1 MKLVKLSLVAALA
14 AGAFSAANA
23 TPLEEA
29 IKDIDVSGVLRYR
42 YDTGTFGKDGKDSG
56 FTDDAS
62 NASKQMHKYRAQI
75 NFSGAIAD
83 NFKAFVQ
90 FDYNAQDGGYGYY
103 LPDPINN
110 PDKHANSNEIN
121 AQDPLTVRQLYL
133 TYTNEDV
140 ATSVIAGKQQ
150 LNFIWTDNGIDGLVG
165 TGVKVV
171 NNSIDGLTL
180 AAFAVDSFNT
190 AEQEDELAK
199 SNEFD
204 GKFAKSGSQYLL
216 DFKNIY
222 GAAAIGSYDI
232 AGGQFNPQL
241 WLAYMNGNAFL
252 YALDLAY
259 NTTIFDGINWS
270 IEGAYLGNSVDNKL
284 KDRFHDAT
292 DPESSAANGNFFAL
306 RGTVEVNGW
315 DASLG
320 GLYYGK
326 KDKVTVTTIEDQGN
340 IGSLLAGEEI
350 FYTKGSRLNGDVG
363 QNIFGYVT
371 AGYTFN
377 ETVRVGADF
386 VYGGTKTDK
395 EVRPDFVGGKKL
407 EAVARVDYKYSPK
420 LNFSAFYSYV
430 NVDQDTTG
438 EGDHNTVRLQ
448 ALYKF

>member
-14 AGAFSAANA
+14 ASAFSAANA

-42 YDTGTFGKDGKDSG
+42 YESSNPW
-56 FTDDAS
+56 S
-62 NASKQMHKYRAQI
+62 NANFGSGISGKQDHKYRAQV
-75 NFSGAIAD
+75 NFSGAISD

-90 FDYNAQDGGYGYY
+90 FDYNSQDGGYGT
-103 LPDPINN
+103 DSI
-110 PDKHANSNEIN
+110 SNTS
-121 AQDPLTVRQLYL
+121 DTLTVRQLYL

-150 LNFIWTDNGIDGLVG
+150 LNTIWTDNGIDGLVG

-180 AAFAVDSFNT
+180 AAFAMDSFNEASDT
-190 AEQEDELAK
+190 TVTITHTQD
-199 SNEFD
+199 
-204 GKFAKSGSQYLL
+204 GSQKITGVQFNRGNPKGDSDVSGAL
-216 DFKNIY
+216 DWSKNIY

-241 WLAYMNGNAFL
+241 WLAYMSDNAFL
-252 YALDLAY
+252 YALDAAY
-259 NTTIFDGINWS
+259 STTIFDGINWT

-284 KDRFHDAT
+284 KDRLD
-292 DPESSAANGNFFAL
+292 AANGNFFAL

-326 KDKVTVTTIEDQGN
+326 KDKITVTTIEDQGN
-340 IGSLLAGEEI
+340 LGSLLAGEEI
-350 FYTKGSRLNGDVG
+350 FYTRGSNLNGDLG
-363 QNIFGYVT
+363 RNIFGYVT
-371 AGYTFN
+371 GGYTFN
-377 ETVRVGADF
+377 EAVRVGADF
-386 VYGGTKTDK
+386 VYGGTKTNIIGQ
-395 EVRPDFVGGKKL
+395 GGKKL

-430 NVDQDTTG
+430 NVDTDPESTHH
-438 EGDHNTVRLQ
+438 DAVKLQ

>member
-42 YDTGTFGKDGKDSG
+42 YDTGRFSKEFGGGKNNTISTGDLN
-56 FTDDAS
+56 DK
-62 NASKQMHKYRAQI
+62 KQVHRYRAQI

-90 FDYNAQDGGYGYY
+90 FDYNSQDGGHG
-103 LPDPINN
+103 
-110 PDKHANSNEIN
+110 ANSISNTS
-121 AQDPLTVRQLYL
+121 DTLTVRQLYL

-150 LNFIWTDNGIDGLVG
+150 LNFIWTDSGLDGLVG
-165 TGVKVV
+165 TGIKVV
-171 NNSIDGLTL
+171 NNSINGLTL
-180 AAFAVDSFNT
+180 AAFAVDSFNKKDST
-190 AEQEDELAK
+190 TNK
-199 SNEFD
+199 NGD
-204 GKFAKSGSQYLL
+204 GDVSDTL
-216 DFKNIY
+216 DWSKNIY

-241 WLAYMNGNAFL
+241 WLAYMSDNAFL
-252 YALDLAY
+252 YALDAAY
-259 NTTIFDGINWS
+259 STTIFDGVNWT

-284 KDRFHDAT
+284 KNYYKTKTSTALQG
-292 DPESSAANGNFFAL
+292 SAGNGNFFAL

-326 KDKVTVTTIEDQGN
+326 KNKNTVTTIEDQGN
-340 IGSLLAGEEI
+340 LGSLLAGEEI
-350 FYTKGSRLNGDVG
+350 FYTEGSRLNGDLG
-363 QNIFGYVT
+363 RNIFGYVT

-386 VYGGTKTDK
+386 VYGGTKTSEK
-395 EVRPDFVGGKKL
+395 VIINGGKKL
-407 EAVARVDYKYSPK
+407 EAVARVNYKYSPK
-420 LNFSAFYSYV
+420 LNFSAYYSYV
-430 NVDQDTTG
+430 NVDQDKLK
-438 EGDHNTVRLQ
+438 GDHNTVRLQ

>member
-42 YDTGTFGKDGKDSG
+42 YESSNPW
-56 FTDDAS
+56 S
-62 NASKQMHKYRAQI
+62 NANFGSGISGKQDHKYRAQV
-75 NFSGAIAD
+75 NFSGAISD

-90 FDYNAQDGGYGYY
+90 FDYNSQDSGYGA
-103 LPDPINN
+103 DSI
-110 PDKHANSNEIN
+110 SNTS
-121 AQDPLTVRQLYL
+121 DTLSVRQLYL

-150 LNFIWTDNGIDGLVG
+150 LNFIWTDNAIDGLVG
-165 TGVKVV
+165 TGIKIV

-180 AAFAVDSFNT
+180 AAFAMDSFNEKVPAT
-190 AEQEDELAK
+190 ADIA
-199 SNEFD
+199 
-204 GKFAKSGSQYLL
+204 SGTFNKGNVNGDSDVSGAL
-216 DFKNIY
+216 DWSKNIY

-241 WLAYMNGNAFL
+241 WLAYMSDNAFL
-252 YALDLAY
+252 YALDAAY
-259 NTTIFDGINWS
+259 STTIFDGINWT

-284 KDRFHDAT
+284 KDKDRLD
-292 DPESSAANGNFFAL
+292 AANGNFFAL

-340 IGSLLAGEEI
+340 LGSLLAGEEI
-350 FYTKGSRLNGDVG
+350 FYTRGSNLNGDLG
-363 QNIFGYVT
+363 RNIFGYVT
-371 AGYTFN
+371 GGYTFN
-377 ETVRVGADF
+377 EAVRVGADF
-386 VYGGTKTDK
+386 VYGGTKTNIIGQ
-395 EVRPDFVGGKKL
+395 GGKKL

-430 NVDQDTTG
+430 NVDTDPKSTHH
-438 EGDHNTVRLQ
+438 DAVRLQ

>member
-14 AGAFSAANA
+14 ASAFSAANA

-42 YDTGTFGKDGKDSG
+42 YESSNPW
-56 FTDDAS
+56 S
-62 NASKQMHKYRAQI
+62 NANFGSGISGKQDHKYRAQV
-75 NFSGAIAD
+75 NFSGAISD

-90 FDYNAQDGGYGYY
+90 FDYNSQDGGYGA
-103 LPDPINN
+103 DNI
-110 PDKHANSNEIN
+110 SNTS
-121 AQDPLTVRQLYL
+121 DTLSVRQLYL

-150 LNFIWTDNGIDGLVG
+150 LNTIWTDNAIDGLVG
-165 TGVKVV
+165 TGIKVV

-180 AAFAVDSFNT
+180 AAFAMDSFNEASDT
-190 AEQEDELAK
+190 TVTITQD
-199 SNEFD
+199 
-204 GKFAKSGSQYLL
+204 GSQKITGVQFNRGNPKGDSDVSGAL
-216 DFKNIY
+216 DWSKNIY

-241 WLAYMNGNAFL
+241 WLAYMSDNAFL
-252 YALDLAY
+252 YALDATY
-259 NTTIFDGINWS
+259 STTIFDGINWT

-284 KDRFHDAT
+284 KDRLD
-292 DPESSAANGNFFAL
+292 AANGNFFAL
-306 RGTVEVNGW
+306 RGTVKVNGW

-326 KDKVTVTTIEDQGN
+326 KDKITVTTIEDQGN
-340 IGSLLAGEEI
+340 LGSLLAGEEI
-350 FYTKGSRLNGDVG
+350 FYTRGSNLNGDLG
-363 QNIFGYVT
+363 RNIFGYVT
-371 AGYTFN
+371 GGYTFN
-377 ETVRVGADF
+377 EAVRVGADF
-386 VYGGTKTDK
+386 VYGGTKTNIIGQ
-395 EVRPDFVGGKKL
+395 GGKKL

-430 NVDQDTTG
+430 NVDTDPESTHH
-438 EGDHNTVRLQ
+438 DAVRLQ

>member
-42 YDTGTFGKDGKDSG
+42 YDSSNPW
-56 FTDDAS
+56 S
-62 NASKQMHKYRAQI
+62 NANFGSGISGKQDHKYRAQV
-75 NFSGAIAD
+75 NFSGAISD

-90 FDYNAQDGGYGYY
+90 FDYNSQDGGYGT
-103 LPDPINN
+103 DSI
-110 PDKHANSNEIN
+110 SNTS
-121 AQDPLTVRQLYL
+121 DTLTVRQLYL

-150 LNFIWTDNGIDGLVG
+150 LNTIWTDNGVDGLVG
-165 TGVKVV
+165 TGIKVV
-171 NNSIDGLTL
+171 NNSIDSLTL
-180 AAFAVDSFNT
+180 AAFAMDSFNEASDT
-190 AEQEDELAK
+190 TVTITQD
-199 SNEFD
+199 SNQKITGVQFNRGNPKGD
-204 GKFAKSGSQYLL
+204 GDVSGAL
-216 DFKNIY
+216 DWSKNIY

-232 AGGQFNPQL
+232 TGGQFNPQL
-241 WLAYMNGNAFL
+241 WLAYMSDNAFL
-252 YALDLAY
+252 YALDAAY
-259 NTTIFDGINWS
+259 STTIFDGINWS

-284 KDRFHDAT
+284 KDRLGV
-292 DPESSAANGNFFAL
+292 ANGNFFAL

-340 IGSLLAGEEI
+340 LGSLLAGEEI
-350 FYTKGSRLNGDVG
+350 FYTRGSNLNGDLG
-363 QNIFGYVT
+363 RNIFGYVT
-371 AGYTFN
+371 GGYTFN
-377 ETVRVGADF
+377 EAVRVGADF
-386 VYGGTKTDK
+386 VYGGTKTNIIGQ
-395 EVRPDFVGGKKL
+395 GGKKL

-430 NVDQDTTG
+430 NVDTDPESTHH
-438 EGDHNTVRLQ
+438 DAVRLQ